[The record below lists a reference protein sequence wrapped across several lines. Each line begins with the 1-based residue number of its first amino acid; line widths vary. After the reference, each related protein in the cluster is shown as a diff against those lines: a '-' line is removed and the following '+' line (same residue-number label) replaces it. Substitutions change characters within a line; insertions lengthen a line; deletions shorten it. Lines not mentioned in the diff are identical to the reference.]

1 MSLELVTG
9 YQGKEH
15 VTAEQWAD
23 LNRGILGPS
32 GILDIGNRM
41 EVEIQTANQITV
53 KDGVAVVDGRQVYI
67 GYGESE
73 NIAIESG
80 TQSMLR
86 NDIVVIKY
94 SKIEETGIESVAFEV
109 VRGTPAE
116 SAPKDP
122 VYTDMDI
129 RTGIFM
135 SQKAFCRVRIN
146 GTAIEGIDI
155 LLETIDTLP
164 AIKAYFEDEITA
176 LNENLYFIK
185 YASSDGSSFEKDL
198 LHIDILNE
206 YGEAN
211 KTAQFVSQNN
221 NDFNGRPTTLNNQ
234 LFAGVRQVIYRNS
247 GNITVIIFETLPQS
261 GRIWANFYNGTT
273 WSGWR
278 YSSTV
283 KE

>member
-176 LNENLYFIK
+176 LNENLIYKHI
-185 YASSDGSSFEKDL
+185 AGTNFE
-198 LHIDILNE
+198 N
-206 YGEAN
+206 A
-211 KTAQFVSQNN
+211 VSNVYL
-221 NDFNGRPTTLNNQ
+221 DRPTTIWGQNLTGIDGITNGDNDV
-234 LFAGVRQVIYRNS
+234 LIVVYRYP
-247 GNITVIIFETLPQS
+247 VQQYQS
-261 GRIWANFYNGTT
+261 LKALVFDFRSTKVKAISQINGS
-273 WSGWR
+273 WSGW
-278 YSSTV
+278 YDIV
-283 KE
+283 N

>member
-1 MSLELVTG
+1 MSLKLVTG
-9 YQGKEH
+9 YEGEDH

-23 LNRGILGPS
+23 LNRGIVGSS
-32 GILDIGNRM
+32 GILDVGNKM

-80 TQSMLR
+80 TQAMLR
-86 NDIVVIKY
+86 HDIVVIKY
-94 SKIEETGIESVAFEV
+94 NKIEETGIESVIFEV
-109 VRGTPAE
+109 IQGTPVSE
-116 SAPKDP
+116 NPQDP
-122 VYTDMDI
+122 SIADMDI
-129 RTGIFM
+129 RTGVFT

-146 GTAIEGIDI
+146 GTAIEGIDM
-155 LLETIDTLP
+155 LLGTIDTLP
-164 AIKAYFEDEITA
+164 AIKTYFEDKITA

-185 YASSDGSSFEKDL
+185 YASSDGSSFKKDL

-221 NDFNGRPTTLNNQ
+221 NDFNDRPTTLNNQ

-261 GRIWANFYNGTT
+261 GRIWTNFFNGTT